1 MEVITLNEKNLLLL
15 KLLVFL
21 LIIEKIAQHFITAYF
36 FAFGDI
42 KPDIGTKVNVDDN
55 TMAIFNSIYTLLFII
70 SLIAF
75 LISLNYRLSIVIA
88 LAALDIILE
97 FIFHG
102 FGFITISVL
111 VSIILIIFSVIFFY
125 TSKSSETFDST
136 NT

>member
-36 FAFGDI
+36 FAFG
-42 KPDIGTKVNVDDN
+42 DIGTKVNVDDN